1 MSHIR
6 SRKHHPARIAALVAA
21 TFSMTAIAAE
31 EAAQLPEV
39 AVKSK
44 KEVAP
49 FKADTSANTKFTKPL
64 IDTPQ
69 TVQVIKKELLTEQG
83 VFTLVDALRNTP
95 GITIQQGEN
104 GNSSTGDTFSMRGF
118 NASNQLFVDGIR
130 DLGAV
135 SRDIFNTEQVEVV
148 KGPAGAD
155 IGRGAASGYINL
167 ITKLPSL
174 TNSNYATVGYGTAQ
188 RKRVTVDINQALT
201 DTIAVRLNG
210 LITEGNVPKRDEV
223 DNQNFSIAPS
233 IAFGLGTDA
242 RGYFYSQHIR
252 QDNTPDGGIST
263 VGMSGFF
270 RAPNTSGTPPTSSP
284 AQILEAQ
291 RINSLQRKVDREN
304 FYGSSK
310 DYERIDAD
318 MLTAKLEYDLSEK
331 TTIRNI
337 TRYGQSS
344 IDRILTGVN
353 GITAPAATGTNPDTW
368 TLARSRQRVDRDDEI
383 LINQTS
389 LNSIFDIAG
398 FKNSFTGG
406 VEFIYEKQ
414 KNKGFGTATTTISGV
429 SYTAIPNPNAN
440 LYNPNDNDVLGKPYA
455 NGADSEGRT
464 STMAA
469 YAFDTIDL
477 NEQWQVNGGVRFER
491 YDTRSRGA
499 TVNGTAPVQT
509 LTPFNLSDS
518 DNLTSYKAGILYKP
532 ATNGSVYL
540 AYGSSSTPPGS
551 ANFSL
556 NNATTGGT
564 NGLANSTAFKPQ
576 KTDNYELGTKWNVLN
591 NQLNLTAALFRTEN
605 ENQASYNDL
614 GIATQMG
621 KVRVSGYELFA
632 VGQLTEN
639 WQLSAGFTKLNGKA
653 IDQRNNN
660 TAGTLDTVGVQWLPD
675 YSATLWTQYSINDF
689 SIGGGARYMGE
700 QKRLVTTAD
709 PSTQNMPEIPSYTVF
724 DAMVAYAVNKNVN
737 LRLNVYNLFDKEY
750 INTMNNSGARVQL
763 GLARS
768 AMASAEIKF

>member
-49 FKADTSANTKFTKPL
+49 FKADTSASSKFTKPL

-104 GNSSTGDTFSMRGF
+104 GNTSTGDTFSMRGF

-155 IGRGAASGYINL
+155 IGRGAAAGYINL

-174 TNSNYATVGYGTAQ
+174 TNSNSATVGYGTAQ
-188 RKRVTVDINQALT
+188 RKRATIDINQALDAT
-201 DTIAVRLNG
+201 TAVRING

-252 QDNTPDGGIST
+252 QDNTPDGGIPT
-263 VGMSGFF
+263 IGMSGFF
-270 RAPNTSGTPPTSSP
+270 STDAALNAGS
-284 AQILEAQ
+284 
-291 RINSLQRKVDREN
+291 KVDRKN
-304 FYGSSK
+304 FYGAK
-310 DYERIDAD
+310 NDYERVEAD
-318 MLTAKLEYDLSEK
+318 MITAKLEYDLSEK

-337 TRYGQSS
+337 TRYGKSS
-344 IDRILTGVN
+344 INRVVTGVGLGPN
-353 GITAPAATGTNPDTW
+353 GGLVATNPADPATW
-368 TLARSRQRVDRDDEI
+368 TVRQSRQRVDRDDQI
-383 LINQTS
+383 IINQTS
-389 LNSIFDIAG
+389 LNTLFDVAG

-406 VEFIYEKQ
+406 IELIHEEQ
-414 KNKGFGTATTTISGV
+414 QARN
-429 SYTAIPNPNAN
+429 IPAVTLIPGAN
-440 LYNPNDNDVLGKPYA
+440 LYNPNNNLPLVTPNSTASTD
-455 NGADSEGRT
+455 GRT
-464 STMAA
+464 GTIAA

-477 NEQWQVNGGVRFER
+477 NEQWQLNGGVRFDW
-491 YDTRSRGA
+491 YNTRVGIIDAGGLRTS
-499 TVNGTAPVQT
+499 N
-509 LTPFNLSDS
+509 SDS
-518 DNLTSYKAGILYKP
+518 DNLTSYKGGILYKP
-532 ATNGSVYL
+532 ATNGSIYL
-540 AYGSSSTPPGS
+540 SYGSSYTPPAS
-551 ANFSL
+551 ANFALTSTTTSV
-556 NNATTGGT
+556 NNAQ
-564 NGLANSTAFKPQ
+564 NNPDFDPQ
-576 KTDNYELGTKWNVLN
+576 RTDNVELGTKWNLLN
-591 NQLNLTAALFRTEN
+591 NQLNVTAAIFQTEN
-605 ENQASYNDL
+605 DKQVSFNDL
-614 GIATQMG
+614 GQAQQSG
-621 KVRVSGYELFA
+621 KTRVSGYELFA

-639 WQLSAGFTKLNGKA
+639 WQISAGLTKLNGKA
-653 IDQRNNN
+653 LDQRSSA
-660 TAGTLDTVGVQWLPD
+660 TALDTTGVRWLPD
-675 YSATLWTQYSINDF
+675 YSATLWTQYSLNRF
-689 SIGGGARYMGE
+689 TIGGGARYMGE
-700 QKRLVTTAD
+700 QKRLITID
-709 PSTQNMPEIPSYTVF
+709 NPSTTSMPEIPSYTVF
-724 DAMVAYAVNKNVN
+724 DAMVAYALNDSVN

-750 INTMNNSGARVQL
+750 INTMNNGGGRVQL

-768 AMASAEIKF
+768 AFASAEIKF

>member
-6 SRKHHPARIAALVAA
+6 SRKHHPARIAALVAV

-31 EAAQLPEV
+31 EAALLPEV

-69 TVQVIKKELLTEQG
+69 TVQIIKKELLTEQG

-167 ITKLPSL
+167 ITKLPTL

-188 RKRVTVDINQALT
+188 RKRVTVDLNQALS

-263 VGMSGFF
+263 IGMSGFYN
-270 RAPNTSGTPPTSSP
+270 AN
-284 AQILEAQ
+284 AA
-291 RINSLQRKVDREN
+291 INAGPKVDREN
-304 FYGSSK
+304 FYGSK
-310 DYERIDAD
+310 NDYERIDAD
-318 MLTAKLEYDLSEK
+318 MLTAKLEYDLSDK

-344 IDRILTGVN
+344 IDRVLTGVN
-353 GITAPAATGTNPDTW
+353 GITAVNPANPNTW

-389 LNSIFDIAG
+389 LNSIFDLAG

-414 KNKGFGTATTTISGV
+414 KNKGFGTATTTTSGV
-429 SYTAIPNPNAN
+429 PYTAIFNPNAN
-440 LYNPNDNDVLGKPYA
+440 LYNPNDSDPLGKPYA
-455 NGADSEGRT
+455 NNADTEGRT
-464 STMAA
+464 STMAV

-477 NEQWQVNGGVRFER
+477 NDQWQVNGGVRFER
-491 YDTRSRGA
+491 YDTRA
-499 TVNGTAPVQT
+499 TGSSILPTGNPVPAVTT
-509 LTPFNLSDS
+509 LTPFNFSDS

-532 ATNGSVYL
+532 ATNGSIYL

-556 NNATTGGT
+556 NNTTTGGT
-564 NGLANSTAFKPQ
+564 NGLANNISFRPQ

-591 NQLNLTAALFRTEN
+591 NQLNVTAALFRTEN

-639 WQLSAGFTKLNGKA
+639 WQLSAGLTKLNGKA

-660 TAGTLDTVGVQWLPD
+660 TAGTLDTVGVQWMPD
-675 YSATLWTQYSINDF
+675 YSATLWTQYSIRDF
-689 SIGGGARYMGE
+689 SVGGGARYMGE

-709 PSTQNMPEIPSYTVF
+709 PTTQNMPEIPSYTVF
-724 DAMVAYAVNKNVN
+724 DAMVAYAVNQNVN

-768 AMASAEIKF
+768 AMATAEIKF

>member
-1 MSHIR
+1 MRHIR

-39 AVKSK
+39 AVKSN

-104 GNSSTGDTFSMRGF
+104 GNTSTGDTFSMRGF

-135 SRDIFNTEQVEVV
+135 SRDIFNTEQVEVI

-174 TNSNYATVGYGTAQ
+174 TNSNSATVGYGTAQ
-188 RKRVTVDINQALT
+188 RKRATIDINQALDAT
-201 DTIAVRLNG
+201 TAVRING

-252 QDNTPDGGIST
+252 QDNTPDGGIPT
-263 VGMSGFF
+263 IGMSGFF
-270 RAPNTSGTPPTSSP
+270 STNAALNAGP
-284 AQILEAQ
+284 
-291 RINSLQRKVDREN
+291 KVDRTN
-304 FYGSSK
+304 FYGAK
-310 DYERIDAD
+310 NDYERVEAD
-318 MLTAKLEYDLSEK
+318 MITAKLEYDLSEK

-337 TRYGQSS
+337 TRYGKSS
-344 IDRILTGVN
+344 INRVVTGVGVGDN
-353 GITAPAATGTNPDTW
+353 GGLAAANPADPSTW
-368 TLARSRQRVDRDDEI
+368 TVRQSRQRVDRDDQI
-383 LINQTS
+383 IINQTS
-389 LNSIFDIAG
+389 LNTLFDVAG

-406 VEFIYEKQ
+406 VELIHEEQ
-414 KNKGFGTATTTISGV
+414 QARN
-429 SYTAIPNPNAN
+429 IPAVTLIPGAN
-440 LYNPNDNDVLGKPYA
+440 LYNPNNNLPLVTPTSTA
-455 NGADSEGRT
+455 NTDGRT
-464 STMAA
+464 GTIAA

-477 NEQWQVNGGVRFER
+477 NEQWQLNGGARLDWYNTRVGVINAAGVR
-491 YDTRSRGA
+491 TS
-499 TVNGTAPVQT
+499 N
-509 LTPFNLSDS
+509 SDS
-518 DNLTSYKAGILYKP
+518 DNLTSYKAGVLYKP

-540 AYGSSSTPPGS
+540 SYGSSYTPPAS
-551 ANFSL
+551 ANFALTSTSDTVNGAQ
-556 NNATTGGT
+556 NNPE
-564 NGLANSTAFKPQ
+564 FDPQ
-576 KTDNYELGTKWNVLN
+576 RTDNVELGTKWNLLN
-591 NQLNLTAALFRTEN
+591 NQLNVTAAVFQTEN
-605 ENQASYNDL
+605 DKQVSFNDLNQAQQS
-614 GIATQMG
+614 G
-621 KVRVSGYELFA
+621 KTRVSGYELFA
-632 VGQLTEN
+632 VGQLTES
-639 WQLSAGFTKLNGKA
+639 WQISAGFTKLNGKA
-653 IDQRNNN
+653 LDQRSSA
-660 TAGTLDTVGVQWLPD
+660 TALDTTGVRWLPD
-675 YSATLWTQYSINDF
+675 YSATLWTQYSLDRF
-689 SIGGGARYMGE
+689 TIGGGARYMGE
-700 QKRLVTTAD
+700 QKRLITIAD
-709 PSTQNMPEIPSYTVF
+709 PSITSMPEIPSYTVF
-724 DAMVAYAVNKNVN
+724 DAMLAYALNNNVN

-750 INTMNNSGARVQL
+750 INTMNNGGGRVQL

-768 AMASAEIKF
+768 AFASAEIKF

>member
-21 TFSMTAIAAE
+21 TFSMTAFAAE

-69 TVQVIKKELLTEQG
+69 TVQIIKKELLTEQG

-167 ITKLPSL
+167 ITKLPTL

-188 RKRVTVDINQALT
+188 RKRVTVDLNQALS

-263 VGMSGFF
+263 IGMSGFYN
-270 RAPNTSGTPPTSSP
+270 AN
-284 AQILEAQ
+284 AA
-291 RINSLQRKVDREN
+291 INAGPKVDREN
-304 FYGSSK
+304 FYGSK
-310 DYERIDAD
+310 NDYERIDAD
-318 MLTAKLEYDLSEK
+318 MLTAKLEYDLSDK

-344 IDRILTGVN
+344 IDRVLTGVN
-353 GITAPAATGTNPDTW
+353 GITAVNPANPNTW

-389 LNSIFDIAG
+389 LNSIFDLAG

-406 VEFIYEKQ
+406 VEFIYERQ
-414 KNKGFGTATTTISGV
+414 KSKGYGTAATTTSGV
-429 SYTAIPNPNAN
+429 VYTATVNPNAN
-440 LYNPNDNDVLGKPYA
+440 LYTPNDSDPLGKPYA
-455 NGADSEGRT
+455 NHADVDGRT
-464 STMAA
+464 STMAV

-477 NEQWQVNGGVRFER
+477 NDQWQVNGGVRFER
-491 YDTRSRGA
+491 YDTRATGA
-499 TVNGTAPVQT
+499 SVLPTGNPVPAITT

-518 DNLTSYKAGILYKP
+518 DNLASYKAGVLYKP

-540 AYGSSSTPPGS
+540 AYGSSYTPPAS
-551 ANFSL
+551 ANFALSGTANNQ
-556 NNATTGGT
+556 NNAA
-564 NGLANSTAFKPQ
+564 LDPQ
-576 KTDNYELGTKWNVLN
+576 KTDNYELGTKWDLLN
-591 NQLNLTAALFRTEN
+591 KQLNVSAALFRTEN
-605 ENQASYNDL
+605 DKQTSFDDL
-614 GIATQMG
+614 GNPAQSG
-621 KVRVSGYELFA
+621 KTRVSGYELFA
-632 VGQLTEN
+632 VGQITEN
-639 WQLSAGFTKLNGKA
+639 WQISTGFTKLNAKA
-653 IDQRNNN
+653 LEQQSN
-660 TAGTLDTVGVQWLPD
+660 VGVNTNAVRWVPN
-675 YSATLWTQYSINDF
+675 YSATLWTQYSWNDF

-700 QKRLVTTAD
+700 QKRLVTTNTPA
-709 PSTQNMPEIPSYTVF
+709 SLNNMPEIPSYTVF
-724 DAMVAYAVNKNVN
+724 DAMVAYAVNQNVN

-768 AMASAEIKF
+768 AMATAEIKF

>member
-39 AVKSK
+39 AVKSN

-104 GNSSTGDTFSMRGF
+104 GNTSTGDTFSMRGF

-135 SRDIFNTEQVEVV
+135 SRDIFNTEQVEVI

-174 TNSNYATVGYGTAQ
+174 TNSNSATVGYGTAQ
-188 RKRVTVDINQALT
+188 RKRATIDINQALDAT
-201 DTIAVRLNG
+201 TAVRING

-252 QDNTPDGGIST
+252 QDNTPDGGIPT
-263 VGMSGFF
+263 IGMSGFF
-270 RAPNTSGTPPTSSP
+270 STNAALNAGP
-284 AQILEAQ
+284 
-291 RINSLQRKVDREN
+291 KVDRTN
-304 FYGSSK
+304 FYGAK
-310 DYERIDAD
+310 NDYERVEAD
-318 MLTAKLEYDLSEK
+318 MITAKLEYDLSEK

-337 TRYGQSS
+337 TRYGKSS
-344 IDRILTGVN
+344 INRVVTGVGVGDN
-353 GITAPAATGTNPDTW
+353 GGLAAANPADPATW
-368 TLARSRQRVDRDDEI
+368 TVRQSRQRVDRDDQI
-383 LINQTS
+383 IINQTS
-389 LNSIFDIAG
+389 LNTLFDVAG

-406 VEFIYEKQ
+406 VELIHEEQ
-414 KNKGFGTATTTISGV
+414 QARN
-429 SYTAIPNPNAN
+429 IPAVALIPGAN
-440 LYNPNDNDVLGKPYA
+440 LYNPNNNLPLVTPTSTA
-455 NGADSEGRT
+455 NTDGRT
-464 STMAA
+464 GTIAA

-477 NEQWQVNGGVRFER
+477 NEQWQLNGGARLDWYNTRVGVINAAGVR
-491 YDTRSRGA
+491 TS
-499 TVNGTAPVQT
+499 N
-509 LTPFNLSDS
+509 SDS

-540 AYGSSSTPPGS
+540 SYGSSYTPPAS
-551 ANFSL
+551 ANFALTSTSDTVNGAQ
-556 NNATTGGT
+556 NNPE
-564 NGLANSTAFKPQ
+564 FDPQ
-576 KTDNYELGTKWNVLN
+576 RTDNVELGTKWNLLN
-591 NQLNLTAALFRTEN
+591 NQLNVTAAVFQTEN
-605 ENQASYNDL
+605 DKQVTFNDLNQAQQS
-614 GIATQMG
+614 G
-621 KVRVSGYELFA
+621 KTRVSGYELFA

-639 WQLSAGFTKLNGKA
+639 WQISAGLTKLNGKA
-653 IDQRNNN
+653 LDQRSSA
-660 TAGTLDTVGVQWLPD
+660 TALETTGVRWLPD
-675 YSATLWTQYSINDF
+675 YSATLWTQYSLNRF

-700 QKRLVTTAD
+700 QKRLITIAD
-709 PSTQNMPEIPSYTVF
+709 PDVTSMPAIPSYTVF
-724 DAMVAYAVNKNVN
+724 DAMVAYAVNNNVN

-750 INTMNNSGARVQL
+750 INTMNNGGGRVQL
-763 GLARS
+763 GLAR
-768 AMASAEIKF
+768 AAFASAEIKF

>member
-21 TFSMTAIAAE
+21 TFSMTAFAAE

-44 KEVAP
+44 KEIET
-49 FKADTSANTKFTKPL
+49 FKADESANTKFTKPL
-64 IDTPQ
+64 IDTTQ
-69 TVQVIKKELLTEQG
+69 TVQVIKKELLREQG
-83 VFTLVDALRNTP
+83 VFSLTDALRNTP
-95 GITIQQGEN
+95 GITMQMGEN
-104 GNSSTGDTFSMRGF
+104 GNTSAGDTFSMRGF
-118 NASNQLFVDGIR
+118 NTSNQLFVDGIR

-135 SRDIFNTEQVEVV
+135 TRDVFNTEQIEVI
-148 KGPAGAD
+148 KGPSGAD
-155 IGRGAASGYINL
+155 IGRGAASGYVNM

-174 TNSNYATVGYGTAQ
+174 VNSNYATIGYGTAD
-188 RKRVTVDINQALT
+188 RKRATIDLNQALNET
-201 DTIAVRLNG
+201 TAVRING

-252 QDNTPDGGIST
+252 QDNTPDGGISS
-263 VGMSGFF
+263 VGLSGYF
-270 RAPNTSGTPPTSSP
+270 RTPNVTAPATTPTP
-284 AQILEAQ
+284 AQTLEAQ

-304 FYGSSK
+304 FYGSNK

-318 MLTAKLEYDLSEK
+318 MLTAKLEYDFSDK
-331 TTIRNI
+331 TTLRNI
-337 TRYGQSS
+337 TRYGKSS

-368 TLARSRQRVDRDDEI
+368 TLARSRQRIDRDDEI

-429 SYTAIPNPNAN
+429 SYTAISNPNAN
-440 LYNPNDNDVLGKPYA
+440 LYNPNDNDALGKPYA

-464 STMAA
+464 STMAV
-469 YAFDTIDL
+469 YAFDTVDL
-477 NEQWQVNGGVRFER
+477 SDQWQVNGGVRFER
-491 YDTRSRGA
+491 YDTRAKVYSVA
-499 TVNGTAPVQT
+499 GTAPTQT
-509 LTPFNLSDS
+509 LNYANLSDA
-518 DNLTSYKAGILYKP
+518 DNLASYKAGLLYKP

-540 AYGSSSTPPGS
+540 AYGSSYTPPAS
-551 ANFSL
+551 ANFALTNTTNSV
-556 NNATTGGT
+556 NNAQ
-564 NGLANSTAFKPQ
+564 NNTAFDPQ
-576 KTDNYELGTKWNVLN
+576 KTENYELGTKWSLLN
-591 NQLNLTAALFRTEN
+591 NQMTVNAALFRTEN
-605 ENQASYNDL
+605 DKQASFNDL
-614 GIATQMG
+614 GQAQQMG

-632 VGQLTEN
+632 VGQLTEY
-639 WQLSAGFTKLNGKA
+639 WQLSAGLTKLNGKA
-653 IDQRNNN
+653 LDQRNSSA
-660 TAGTLDTVGVQWLPD
+660 AGTLDTVGVQWLPD
-675 YSATLWTQYSINDF
+675 YSATLWTQYSLSNF
-689 SIGGGARYMGE
+689 TVGGGARYMGE
-700 QKRLVTTAD
+700 QKRLVTNAD
-709 PSTQNMPEIPSYTVF
+709 AATTNMPVIPSYTVF
-724 DAMVAYAVNKNVN
+724 DAMVAYAVNKNLN

-768 AMASAEIKF
+768 AMATAEIKF